1 MLNATSIKHLQ
12 GYPPYLMGTIGFK
25 EKVDRLVE
33 SYPPYLMG
41 TIGLP
46 LGVVLVYHK
55 TSIPKPAPRQRNTAV
70 NKGSTDPK
78 SKRENGTFRA

>member
-1 MLNATSIKHLQ
+1 
-12 GYPPYLMGTIGFK
+12 
-25 EKVDRLVE
+25 
-33 SYPPYLMG
+33 MG
-41 TIGLP
+41 TIGLS

-55 TSIPKPAPRQRNTAV
+55 TSILKPAPRQRNTAV